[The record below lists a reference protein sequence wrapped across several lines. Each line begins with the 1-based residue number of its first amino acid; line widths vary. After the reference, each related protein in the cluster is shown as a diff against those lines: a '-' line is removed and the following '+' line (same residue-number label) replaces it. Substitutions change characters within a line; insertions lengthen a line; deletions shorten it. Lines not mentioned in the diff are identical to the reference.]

1 MGQNLEPISQIFVR
15 LSDDSPTDR
24 EGGAALF
31 SHDIIIE
38 AETEVVVV
46 TDDGEEKIEIRKETV
61 RGSEIGF
68 SALINGGFRRRG
80 FLARPTAASRSC

>member
-1 MGQNLEPISQIFVR
+1 M
-15 LSDDSPTDR
+15 
-24 EGGAALF
+24 
-31 SHDIIIE
+31 
-38 AETEVVVV
+38 VV

-80 FLARPTAASRSC
+80 FLAADGSEQIVLTYDFTSENRSLQRP